1 MIFNK
6 KVIDLRDRK
15 IDLVNEINADIDRLE
30 EIQFMLNKNELKIP
44 ERPQM
49 QLEEIP
55 EK

>member
-15 IDLVNEINADIDRLE
+15 INLVNEISSDIDRLE
-30 EIQFMLNKNELKIP
+30 EIRFMLDQNEFKIP
-44 ERPQM
+44 ERPKM
-49 QLEEIP
+49 QPEETP